1 MSVRGNQRHLRP
13 AFAAASFS
21 RGLLDL
27 CLKIENYSIPRAGH
41 LLSSTGNSMSASVT
55 DSIDRARPMLF
66 QPFKINGLTL
76 KNRLVVPPMVHY
88 RAAPGNTCGSF
99 HNVHLGRYA
108 LGGFGLV
115 FVEATAVEAV
125 GLINEHD
132 LGIWNDAQVQSFKPL
147 IAFMKGEKTAI
158 GIQLAHGGRKA
169 SSQRAMDGMGPL
181 TAQEIEAGAKVR
193 QPVGP
198 TSEPVAQ
205 GWLTPRQ
212 LTADEC
218 RAMVRTWAQAARNAV
233 KAGFDVIEIHTA
245 HGYLLASFLSPISNT
260 RNDDYGGDRAGR
272 MRLPL
277 EIVEAVRREMPDTMP
292 LFVRVSAVDGA
303 EDGWNLD
310 DTVAFAQELK
320 ARGVDVIDCSSGGIS
335 GSATAAQ
342 VPRGLG
348 FQVPCAERVRKEV
361 AIATMAVG
369 IILEAQQ
376 AEAILENGRADL
388 IAIGGNPNSIPTS
401 RNTGPTISAS
411 TGSSRTGLP
420 NMDGGSRS
428 AFEPSSASPHRPESS
443 SGRHE
448 VSITSF

>member
-1 MSVRGNQRHLRP
+1 M
-13 AFAAASFS
+13 AA
-21 RGLLDL
+21 
-27 CLKIENYSIPRAGH
+27 P
-41 LLSSTGNSMSASVT
+41 VT
-55 DSIDRARPMLF
+55 DGVESARPLLF
-66 QPFKINGLTL
+66 QPFKVRGLTL

-88 RAAPGNTCGSF
+88 RAGPGSTCGIF

-115 FVEATAVEAV
+115 FVEATAVEEV
-125 GLINEHD
+125 GLINEND
-132 LGIWNDAQVQSFKPL
+132 LGIWNEAQVESFKPL
-147 IAFMKGEKTAI
+147 IAFMKGENAAI

-181 TAQEIEAGAKVR
+181 TPQQIEAGAKLW

-198 TSEPVAQ
+198 TGEPVAQ

-212 LTADEC
+212 LSVDEC
-218 RAMVRTWAQAARNAV
+218 RAMVRTWAAAARNAV
-233 KAGFDVIEIHTA
+233 NAGFDVIEIHTA

-260 RNDDYGGDRAGR
+260 RDDEYGGDRNGR

-277 EIVEAVRREMPDTMP
+277 EIVEAVRREMPETMP

-303 EDGWNLD
+303 QNGWNLD

-320 ARGVDVIDCSSGGIS
+320 ARGADVIDCSSGGIS

-348 FQVPCAERVRKEV
+348 FQVPYAEWIRNEV
-361 AIATMAVG
+361 GVATMAVG

-376 AEAILENGRADL
+376 AEAILENGQADL
-388 IAIGGNPNSIPTS
+388 VAVGRQSQFNPNIAQHWAHDLGINRRFEDWTPEYGWWLEKRIRTIEGFATPTGVVK
-401 RNTGPTISAS
+401 RQT
-411 TGSSRTGLP
+411 
-420 NMDGGSRS
+420 
-428 AFEPSSASPHRPESS
+428 
-443 SGRHE
+443 
-448 VSITSF
+448 